1 ALSALAARALGI
13 GALTLTLRK
22 PHALQELVKF
32 VCNNGSTNVPLFAG
46 VFMSDNLAVPMK
58 SAAPRSLAADTRIL
72 AQVEKWMALIREIKQ
87 ERVKN

>member
-1 ALSALAARALGI
+1 
-13 GALTLTLRK
+13 
-22 PHALQELVKF
+22 
-32 VCNNGSTNVPLFAG
+32 
-46 VFMSDNLAVPMK
+46 MSDNLAVPMK